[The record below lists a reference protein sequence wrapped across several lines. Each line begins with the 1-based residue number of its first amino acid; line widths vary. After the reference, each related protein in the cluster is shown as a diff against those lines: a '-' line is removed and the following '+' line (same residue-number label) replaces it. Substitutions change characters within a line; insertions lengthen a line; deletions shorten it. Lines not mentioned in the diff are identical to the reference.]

1 HRHLGSERHIPRLND
16 ADASALAEVACGDA
30 KAPTGQVILLT
41 RGTGIGS
48 ALLMDGWFSRNT
60 ALAHSIVNGDEV
72 EHQASSEAKDDFGLS
87 FRKWAQRVDRA
98 LHEYEALFNPD
109 LFIIGGGISRRFDKW
124 GPYLTVQT
132 EVIPAHLRNKAGII
146 GAA

>member
-1 HRHLGSERHIPRLND
+1 
-16 ADASALAEVACGDA
+16 
-30 KAPTGQVILLT
+30 
-41 RGTGIGS
+41 
-48 ALLMDGWFSRNT
+48 MDGKLWPNT
-60 ALAHSIVNGDEV
+60 ELGHLIVDGDEA
-72 EHQASSEAKDDFGLS
+72 EHQASSAAKDDFGLS

-146 GAA
+146 GAAMAVTKDIAP